1 MIIAAYTMAVAVLD
15 KLGVFRAVEIR
26 LTNAVATEHGTI
38 MTLLIIGIAVGVA
51 GLLPLAFLGYRVY
64 RLSERAE
71 ALTAATYLEAKRAL
85 EQHR

>member
-1 MIIAAYTMAVAVLD
+1 MRAA
-15 KLGVFRAVEIR
+15 IR
-26 LTNAVATEHGTI
+26 LVWGLDVKH
-38 MTLLIIGIAVGVA
+38 LIAHRTRLALSAFGIAVGVV
-51 GLLPLAFLGYRVY
+51 GMLCLAFLGYRIY